1 MISFE
6 NDYNKGAHPKLIER
20 IVETNNV
27 AQTGYGFDEY
37 TVSAKEKI
45 KAAIGLDGVEVYLLT
60 GGTQTNALV
69 ISSMMR
75 AYEGVIATE
84 TGHINTHEAGAIEA
98 TGHKVIALPHKDGK
112 LEAAVLKK
120 YLEGFY
126 ADANHEHSVIPGMV
140 YISYSTELG
149 SLYSKTELEALSNVC
164 HEYSI
169 PLYLDGARLG
179 YGLAASDDMTLTDI
193 ARLCDVFYIGG
204 TKVGALCGEAVVF
217 TKNNMPKNFMT
228 MVKRRGALMA
238 KGRLVGVQFD
248 ALFTDGLYF
257 EISRHAMDMAKL
269 LKKGLIEKGCKI
281 FIDSPTNQQYIVI
294 DNKKM
299 EELREKVA
307 FSFWENYDK
316 DHTVIRFVTS
326 WATTKEEVEYLLSL
340 L

>member
-6 NDYNKGAHPKLIER
+6 NDYNKGAHPKLLER
-20 IVETNNV
+20 LIETNNV

-37 TVSAKEKI
+37 TESAKAKI

-60 GGTQTNALV
+60 GGTQTNAIV
-69 ISSMMR
+69 ISTMIR

-84 TGHINTHEAGAIEA
+84 AGHINTHEAGAIEA
-98 TGHKVIALPHKDGK
+98 TGHKVIALPHTDGK
-112 LEAAVLKK
+112 LDAAVLKN
-120 YLEGFY
+120 YLVSFY

-140 YISYSTELG
+140 YISFSTEFG
-149 SLYSKTELEALSNVC
+149 TLYTKAELEALSAVC
-164 HEYSI
+164 REYSI

-179 YGLAASDDMTLTDI
+179 YGLAASEDVTLRDI
-193 ARLCDVFYIGG
+193 AELCDVFYIGG

-248 ALFTDGLYF
+248 TLFTDGLYF
-257 EISRHAMDMAKL
+257 EISAHAMQMAKL

-281 FIDSPTNQQYIVI
+281 FIDSPTNQQYIII

-307 FSFWENYDK
+307 FSFWENYDAE
-316 DHTVIRFVTS
+316 HTVIRFVTS
-326 WATTKEEVEYLLSL
+326 WATTKEEVEYLLGL

>member
-6 NDYNKGAHPKLIER
+6 NDYNKGAHPKLLER
-20 IVETNNV
+20 LVETNLV

-37 TVSAKEKI
+37 TESAKAKI
-45 KAAIGLDGVEVYLLT
+45 KAAIGLEGVEVYLLT

-69 ISSMMR
+69 ISSMIR

-84 TGHINTHEAGAIEA
+84 AGHINTHEAGAIEA

-112 LEAAVLKK
+112 LDAKVLKD
-120 YLEGFY
+120 YLVGFY

-140 YISYSTELG
+140 YISFSTEFG
-149 SLYSKTELEALSNVC
+149 TLYSKAELEALSSVC

-179 YGLAASDDMTLTDI
+179 YGLAASEDVTLTDI

-257 EISRHAMDMAKL
+257 EISSHAMQMAKL

-281 FIDSPTNQQYIVI
+281 FIDSPTNQQYIVV

-299 EELREKVA
+299 EELRKKVA
-307 FSFWENYDK
+307 FSFWENYDA

>member
-1 MISFE
+1 
-6 NDYNKGAHPKLIER
+6 
-20 IVETNNV
+20 
-27 AQTGYGFDEY
+27 
-37 TVSAKEKI
+37 
-45 KAAIGLDGVEVYLLT
+45 
-60 GGTQTNALV
+60 
-69 ISSMMR
+69 
-75 AYEGVIATE
+75 
-84 TGHINTHEAGAIEA
+84 
-98 TGHKVIALPHKDGK
+98 
-112 LEAAVLKK
+112 
-120 YLEGFY
+120 
-126 ADANHEHSVIPGMV
+126 MV
-140 YISYSTELG
+140 YISHPTEYGTLYTLSELTEL
-149 SLYSKTELEALSNVC
+149 SELCRHYEL
-164 HEYSI
+164 
-169 PLYLDGARLG
+169 PLFLDGARLG
-179 YGLAASDDMTLTDI
+179 YGLMSDGTDVKLTDI
-193 ARLCDVFYIGG
+193 ARLCDVFYVGG

-217 TKNNMPKNFMT
+217 THANAPKHFMT
-228 MVKRRGALMA
+228 IIKRHGALMA

>member
-6 NDYNKGAHPKLIER
+6 NDYNKGAHPRLLERLID
-20 IVETNNV
+20 TNNA
-27 AQTGYGFDEY
+27 AQTGYGLDEY
-37 TVSAKEKI
+37 TKSAKEKI

-60 GGTQTNALV
+60 GGTQTNAIV
-69 ISSMMR
+69 ISSMLR
-75 AYEGVIATE
+75 TYEGVIATE
-84 TGHINTHEAGAIEA
+84 AGHINTHEAGAIEA
-98 TGHKVIALPHKDGK
+98 TGHKVLALPHKDGK
-112 LEAAVLKK
+112 LEAATLKR
-120 YLEGFY
+120 YLVDFF
-126 ADANHEHSVIPGMV
+126 ADANHEHAVIPGMV
-140 YISYSTELG
+140 YISYSTEFG
-149 SLYSKTELEALSNVC
+149 TLYSKTELEDLSAVC
-164 HEYSI
+164 REYGL

-179 YGLAASDDMTLTDI
+179 YGLAAADDMTLTDI

-217 TKNNMPKNFMT
+217 TKNNMPKNFLT
-228 MVKRRGALMA
+228 IVKRRGALLA

-257 EISRHAMDMAKL
+257 EISRHAMEMANL
-269 LKKGLIEKGCKI
+269 LKAGLVEKGCKI
-281 FIDSPTNQQYIVI
+281 FIDSPTNQQYIVV

-307 FSFWENYDK
+307 FSFWEKFDEN
-316 DHTVIRFVTS
+316 HTVIRFVTS